1 MLKHVCR
8 GLAVVLVA
16 VLVMFIVPAPVSAAD
31 IRSGDTVTVASGDVV
46 DDDLYVA
53 GDTIIID
60 GTINGDLWA
69 VGRDITVNGRVN
81 GSLVAVAQTVEVN
94 GDVAHAARL
103 AGETLHI
110 RGDVGG
116 DLIAFGGTL
125 NVASTAKIG
134 GDLLLGVGNARI
146 DGLIEG
152 DVTGGGGEV
161 TIAGGV
167 QGDAE
172 LQVDNLT
179 VAPTANIQGDLAYTS
194 ENEADIESGARVG
207 GTTTHNVPEVEKPA
221 KAATAAAIAGAVMG
235 KVVAFLMILVIG
247 IILILVTPRWMASIA
262 DSIRTRPL
270 PSLGWGAVIVFAIP
284 IAAIV
289 VCFTVIGVPVGLIA
303 LALWGIAIYL
313 SQIPVALL
321 IGRLIIRRSSEV
333 ESKGI
338 LVGALALGLVILVIL
353 RAIPFVGFWVGLAT
367 VLFGLGAVV
376 VSAAKLR
383 AEA

>member
-167 QGDAE
+167 QGDVE

-179 VAPTANIQGDLAYTS
+179 VAPTANIQGDLTYTS
-194 ENEADIESGARVG
+194 ENEADIESGAQVG
-207 GTTTHNVPEVEKPA
+207 GATTHNVPEVEEA
-221 KAATAAAIAGAVMG
+221 AEAATAAAIAGIVMG

-247 IILILVTPRWMASIA
+247 IITVLIAPRRMVSMA

-270 PSLGWGAVIVFAIP
+270 PSLGWGAVIVFATP

-289 VCFTVIGVPVGLIA
+289 VCFTVIGIPVGLIA

-321 IGRLIIRRSSEV
+321 IGSLIIRRSSEV
-333 ESKGI
+333 ESKGL

>member
-1 MLKHVCR
+1 MSKHILS
-8 GLAVVLVA
+8 GLAALLAAILVTLLA
-16 VLVMFIVPAPVSAAD
+16 SAPVLAAD
-31 IRSGDTVTVASGDVV
+31 LRSGDTVTVASGDVV

-53 GDTIIID
+53 GATIVID

-69 VGRDITVNGRVN
+69 VGREVTVNGTVN

-125 NVASTAKIG
+125 NVASAAVIG

-152 DVTGGGGEV
+152 DVKGGGGEV

-167 QGDAE
+167 QGDVE

-179 VAPTANIQGDLAYTS
+179 VAPTANIQGDLTYTS
-194 ENEADIESGARVG
+194 ENEADIESGAQVG
-207 GTTTHNVPEVEKPA
+207 GATTHNVPEVEETA
-221 KAATAAAIAGAVMG
+221 EAATAVAIAGAVMG

-247 IILILVTPRWMASIA
+247 IITVLIAPRRMVSMA

-270 PSLGWGAVIVFAIP
+270 PSLGWGAVALFAVP

-289 VCFTVIGVPVGLIA
+289 VCFTVIGIPVGLIV
-303 LALWGIAIYL
+303 LALWGIAMYL

-321 IGRLIIRRSSEV
+321 IGRLILRRLGGV
-333 ESKGI
+333 ESKGL

-367 VLFGLGAVV
+367 ALFGLGAVV
-376 VSAAKLR
+376 VSETRLR
-383 AEA
+383 AQG

>member
-1 MLKHVCR
+1 MLKRICT
-8 GLAVVLVA
+8 GLAVILVA
-16 VLVMFIVPAPVSAAD
+16 ILMTFFTSAPVLAAD
-31 IRSGDTVTVASGDVV
+31 LRSGDTVTVASGDVV
-46 DDDLYVA
+46 DDDLYIA
-53 GDTIIID
+53 GGSIVID

-69 VGRDITVNGRVN
+69 VGRDVTVNGTVN
-81 GSLVAVAQTVEVN
+81 GSLVAVAQTVDVN
-94 GDVAHAARL
+94 GQVGHAVRV

-125 NVASTAKIG
+125 NVASTAVIG

-152 DVTGGGGEV
+152 DVKGGGGEV

-167 QGDAE
+167 QGDVE

-179 VAPTANIQGDLAYTS
+179 VAPTANIQGDLTYTS
-194 ENEADIESGARVG
+194 KNEADIESGAQVVG
-207 GTTTHNVPEVEKPA
+207 ATTHNVPEVEEA
-221 KAATAAAIAGAVMG
+221 AEAATAVAIAGAVMG

-247 IILILVTPRWMASIA
+247 IITVLVAPRRLVSVA

-270 PSLGWGAVIVFAIP
+270 PSLGWGAVVVFAAP

-289 VCFTVIGVPVGLIA
+289 VCFTVIGIPVGLIV

-321 IGRLIIRRSSEV
+321 IGLLITRRSGEMQ
-333 ESKGI
+333 SKGL
-338 LVGALALGLVILVIL
+338 LVGALALGLVILVVL
-353 RAIPFVGFWVGLAT
+353 RAIPFLGFWVGLAT
-367 VLFGLGAVV
+367 ALFGLGAVV
-376 VSAAKLR
+376 VSETRLR
-383 AEA
+383 AQG

>member
-53 GDTIIID
+53 GGSIVID
-60 GTINGDLWA
+60 GTVNGDLWA

-125 NVASTAKIG
+125 NVASAAVIG